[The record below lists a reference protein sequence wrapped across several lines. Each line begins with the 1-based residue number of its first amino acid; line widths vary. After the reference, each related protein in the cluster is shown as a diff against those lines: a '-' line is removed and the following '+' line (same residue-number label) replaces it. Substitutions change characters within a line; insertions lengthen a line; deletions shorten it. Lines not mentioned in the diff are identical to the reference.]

1 MRGSSTPGA
10 ICLALVVLLIGGLAP
25 AADGQVVRGRLLDI
39 DGSTGIGGAMMSLV
53 DDRNRQFGR
62 VLTRESGLFQLSAE
76 AVGRLRIRADRIG
89 YATTYSDYFDLSA
102 TDTITIEVV
111 ARVEAVSLAGIEA
124 EAESRCRVRPE
135 EGLAVTR
142 VWDEARKALEA
153 AAWTQE
159 RGYYR
164 YEMMSVKRLMDRD
177 NRKVISEDRSYGGGY
192 RQSPYVS
199 RPAEELIEEG
209 FARLTPVESVYW
221 APDAAVLLSDAF
233 LDTHC
238 FRVRVDQN
246 RAPGLIGL
254 AFEPVPGRNLPEI
267 SGTLW
272 ISPTTSELEWLDFN
286 YENLNLPSAL
296 LAGPIGG
303 KVEFEA
309 LPNGTWIVDSWR
321 IRMPRS
327 RRATNALTGRVESV
341 LDGLTVQGGDV
352 LRVHGNQG
360 TVLEAD
366 RGGRIAGMV
375 FDSLRTG
382 LPGARVYIEGTGIEV
397 FTGRDGRFELTHLE
411 SGIYSVTFSHPY
423 LDRYAFVPEPFEVEV
438 VDGARTPAQINFVAP
453 TVGRVVDN
461 LCHDVDRP
469 DDTANIPGGGALR
482 NHGILVGQVT
492 DSTGAAMPGMVV
504 RVVSRDFDINQDVSA
519 SSVVTRTL
527 RAGHSGVAA
536 TTNTF
541 GFYRACWVP
550 VDTSLRVAVLRPGE
564 DLDPNQLEVGYT
576 ISDFVEIGEETV
588 IIASDRLFETLDLR
602 VESD

>member
-25 AADGQVVRGRLLDI
+25 TADGQVVRGRLLDI

-246 RAPGLIGL
+246 RSPGLIGL

-536 TTNTF
+536 TTNAS

-588 IIASDRLFETLDLR
+588 IIASDRLFETLHLR

>member
-246 RAPGLIGL
+246 RSPGLIGL

-536 TTNTF
+536 TTNAS

>member
-246 RAPGLIGL
+246 RSPGLIGL

-272 ISPTTSELEWLDFN
+272 INPTTSELEWLDFN

-375 FDSLRTG
+375 FDSLRAG
-382 LPGARVYIEGTGIEV
+382 LPGARVYVDGMGIEV

-423 LDRYAFVPEPFEVEV
+423 LDQYAFVPEPFEVEV

-461 LCHDVDRP
+461 LCRDVERP

-536 TTNTF
+536 TTNTS

-602 VESD
+602 VESN

>member
-246 RAPGLIGL
+246 RSPGLIGL

-536 TTNTF
+536 TTNAS

-588 IIASDRLFETLDLR
+588 IIASDRLFETLHLR
-602 VESD
+602 VESN

>member
-246 RAPGLIGL
+246 RSPGLIGL

-461 LCHDVDRP
+461 LCRDVERP

-536 TTNTF
+536 TTNAS

-588 IIASDRLFETLDLR
+588 IIASDRLFETLHLR
-602 VESD
+602 VESN

>member
-461 LCHDVDRP
+461 LCRDVERP

-536 TTNTF
+536 TTNAS

-588 IIASDRLFETLDLR
+588 IIASDRLFETLHLR
-602 VESD
+602 VESN

>member
-10 ICLALVVLLIGGLAP
+10 ICLALVVLLIGGLAS

-39 DGSTGIGGAMMSLV
+39 DGATGIGGAMMSLV

-246 RAPGLIGL
+246 RSPGLIGL

-461 LCHDVDRP
+461 LCRDVERP

-536 TTNTF
+536 TTNAS

-588 IIASDRLFETLDLR
+588 IIASDRLFETLHLR
-602 VESD
+602 VESN

>member
-10 ICLALVVLLIGGLAP
+10 ICLALVVLLIGGLAS

-254 AFEPVPGRNLPEI
+254 AFEPVPDRNLPEI

-461 LCHDVDRP
+461 LCRDVERP

-536 TTNTF
+536 TTNAS

-588 IIASDRLFETLDLR
+588 IIASDRLFETLHLR
-602 VESD
+602 VESN